1 MKSMAHQP
9 RFRWQRVSRV
19 TRFTFLIIIVLLVA
33 ARIALP
39 HFVASYVNRKL
50 DELPEYDGQIA
61 EVDIH
66 LLRGAYS
73 IHGIDI
79 VKTAGKTPVPFVKI
93 KQADLSVEWKEL
105 FHGGLV
111 GEIYIDDAQLNFVR
125 AENDQD
131 SQTSVDESWIQVV
144 KDLFPFRIN
153 RFVIRD
159 SEVWFHDIQ
168 TDPQVDLYINGL
180 FAVATNLT
188 NTRNLNTPLPAD
200 FKFEGQTLGNGRV
213 KAHVKADPLASDP
226 TFRLAA
232 ELTDLDLVAL
242 NELLEAYARINVKRG
257 TFEMFTEIEAE
268 DGAYVGYVKPFMVD
282 LDVFEL
288 KKDIKN
294 PLRLAWQAIVAGATQ
309 LFKNHPKDQ
318 VATRI
323 PVSGTF
329 EQTDVGLLTTIANL
343 LRNAFVEALKP
354 SLDRDSNL
362 PPIKDEETKSKIK

>member
-1 MKSMAHQP
+1 MAHQP
-9 RFRWQRVSRV
+9 RSRWQRISRV
-19 TRFTFLIIIVLLVA
+19 TRVSLLILILLLVA

-111 GEIYIDDAQLNFVR
+111 GEIYVDDAQLNFVR
-125 AENDQD
+125 AQTEQD
-131 SQTSVDESWIQVV
+131 SQTGVDESWIQIV

-159 SEVWFHDIQ
+159 GEVWFHDVQ
-168 TDPQVDLYINGL
+168 TDPQVDVFIKDL

-188 NTRNLNTPLPAD
+188 NSRNLHSRLPAD
-200 FKFEGQTLGNGRV
+200 FKFDGRTAGNGHL
-213 KAHVKADPLASDP
+213 KAHVKADPFASEP

-232 ELTDLDLVAL
+232 ELTQMDLVAL
-242 NELLEAYARINVKRG
+242 NELLEAYARVNVKRG
-257 TFEMFTEIEAE
+257 TFEMFAEIEAQN
-268 DGAYVGYVKPFMVD
+268 GAYDGYVKPFLVD
-282 LDVFEL
+282 LNVFEL
-288 KKDIKN
+288 KKDFKN
-294 PLRLAWQAIVAGATQ
+294 PLKLAWQAIVAGATQ

-318 VATRI
+318 VATKI
-323 PVSGTF
+323 PISGTF
-329 EQTDVGLLTTIANL
+329 QNTDVGLLSTIASL
-343 LRNAFVEALKP
+343 LRNAFIEALKP
-354 SLDRDSNL
+354 SLDREAQL
-362 PPIKDEETKSKIK
+362 PPIKEKETKSKVK